1 MSESMFFLTIKYNDG
16 DQSTY
21 KSVDVSNSLSGEK
34 KSFNLGDPCVDWI
47 DAWKFI
53 WEHENIIAVTSSST
67 VDHFTFDGDA
77 YKWKVFLEN
86 WEQIVPNHIETL
98 EECQAHYRA
107 YKTEHDPNYVQPE
120 TL

>member
-1 MSESMFFLTIKYNDG
+1 MSESMFFLTIKYDDG

-53 WEHENIIAVTSSST
+53 GEHENIIAVTSSST
-67 VDHFTFDGDA
+67 VDHFTFDGDG
-77 YKWKVFLEN
+77 YKWKVFIGD
-86 WEQIVPNHIETL
+86 WEQIVPIHIETF
-98 EECQAHYRA
+98 EECQAFYRA
-107 YKTEHDPNYVQPE
+107 YKTEYDPNYVKPE
-120 TL
+120 NL